1 MHWVSVQGGTVRDFT
16 TSVKW
21 RRRDMAQSFLLV
33 TFDAFAMYEALVLAY
48 VLRSS
53 EDKSASGTSAAAFRN
68 IAFGLTPFWMLVF
81 AAVGLYS
88 VRYDRGRLNE
98 ICRVVFAVSGGAMLL
113 IVESYLRPHG
123 AVFQG
128 RSVPVFA
135 VGLGIPF
142 VVLSRQFVRLS
153 MRLLYATGRGLH
165 DVVLVGTGELAQR
178 VGASLRR
185 SGSGYRIVGVVSAEH
200 DGDTFLGDVPIYPN
214 LEAALAA
221 HSMVDEIV
229 QAEVE
234 LHRSEITRMMA
245 LAGRRGVS
253 YRFVPDLY
261 GVYAAASTLATLDGL
276 PLMEVRLT
284 SLDGWPA
291 IGKRLLDLVGSLVL
305 IGLLAPLM
313 AVIAVACKVGD
324 PTGPILYR
332 QRRLGIG
339 GREIDVMKFRSM
351 RWQYSTGL
359 GRPYASAI
367 EAFQAMDRAD
377 LAEEF
382 ARNHKVANDP
392 RVSAVGKWLRRTSLD
407 ELPQLFNA
415 LRGDVSLV
423 GPRPITEAELERY
436 GNQRASFLA
445 LKPGITGLWQ
455 VSGRSDTGYD
465 ERVKLDV
472 FYAEH
477 WSLGLDLSIL
487 AKTLV
492 TVAGR
497 KGAY

>member
-1 MHWVSVQGGTVRDFT
+1 
-16 TSVKW
+16 
-21 RRRDMAQSFLLV
+21 MAQSFLLV
-33 TFDAFAMYEALVLAY
+33 TFDAFAMYEALVVAF

-53 EDKSASGTSAAAFRN
+53 EDKPAPSISADAFRDT
-68 IAFGLTPFWMLVF
+68 AFALTPFWLIAF
-81 AAVGLYS
+81 GAVGLYS
-88 VRYDRGRLNE
+88 LRSDRGRLSE
-98 ICRVVFAVSGGAMLL
+98 ICRVGLAVSGGVMLL
-113 IVESYLRPHG
+113 IVESYLHPQG
-123 AVFQG
+123 AVFEG
-128 RSVPVFA
+128 RSVPVF
-135 VGLGIPF
+135 VVSLGIPF
-142 VVLSRQFVRLS
+142 VVASRQFVRLS

-165 DVVLVGTGELAQR
+165 DVVLIGTGDLAQQ
-178 VGASLRR
+178 VGASLLR
-185 SGSGYRIVGVVSAEH
+185 SGRGYRIVGAVSAAR

-214 LEAALAA
+214 LEAALAG

-234 LHRSEITRMMA
+234 LHRTEITRLMA
-245 LAGRRGVS
+245 LAAQRGIS

-284 SLDGWPA
+284 SLDGWAA
-291 IGKRLLDLVGSLVL
+291 IGKRLLDIVGSILL
-305 IGLLAPLM
+305 IALLAPLM
-313 AVIAVACKVGD
+313 AVIAAACKLGD
-324 PTGPILYR
+324 RSGPVLYR

-339 GREIDVMKFRSM
+339 GREIDVLKFRSM
-351 RWQYSTGL
+351 RWQYSTGP

-367 EAFQAMDRAD
+367 EAFQAMGRLD

-382 ARNHKVANDP
+382 TRNHKVANDP
-392 RVSAVGKWLRRTSLD
+392 RVSRVGKWLRRTSLD

-423 GPRPITEAELERY
+423 GPRPITKAELDRY